1 MKTQGNQLKNIS
13 MDDLKERI
21 KIIYYTKKRNERGD
35 IVDDKLQI
43 RGVPFAKVY
52 PYVAR
57 NDEGRELE
65 LRNEVTYRIVVRYR
79 DDIKPDDLIIWRDKT
94 LKIRSPTIDVESQH
108 IYTSFEAVEVIGDGK

>member
-1 MKTQGNQLKNIS
+1 